1 MPVPD
6 PDWHSGLSRAVPPSD
21 GGAGERRHPRAAV
34 EMLARFRRGITSST
48 VMLKDLTPLG
58 ARVEGVGALEPDE
71 FVSLA
76 LPGCRPSMAFVAWA
90 NDHCA
95 GLQFVEP
102 LSTAQFE
109 DLACRYGLAA
119 DVPPQLRP
127 LA

>member
-1 MPVPD
+1 MPTA
-6 PDWHSGLSRAVPPSD
+6 LPSSEE
-21 GGAGERRHPRAAV
+21 GAGERRHARAAV

-109 DLACRYGLAA
+109 DLARQYGLAA
-119 DVPPQLRP
+119 DVPPPLRP
-127 LA
+127 LG